1 MPKIPTFQT
10 QARPT
15 SEVSSTTATVSV
27 PLTQTLGSALKPVTD
42 AVVQHRIQE
51 KNFEN
56 KTEALKLENEALLE
70 FTDTL
75 DRASRLDNK
84 DQAFELVKTESE
96 RIKNTFSNRASNK
109 YVQTLFN
116 NSFYGEVQK
125 GIFKVNSRV
134 STNILQS
141 LDNEVSVKKN
151 RLLTQAYLDK
161 DPLAFQ
167 LVGSE
172 LKELYENNFKGRID
186 VDDYNKLIQ
195 NIPSELEIF
204 EANQMITENPSQA
217 LKDLKDKNK
226 FINIDL
232 NERDK
237 LIREAK
243 SSLLPQVKDEI
254 LNIEAA
260 GKNGDIIPYDDD
272 LIKDVLST
280 EDYNKFKRGY
290 EIILQTADDIKK
302 INQSTDQTAAKVIR
316 EKDYSGLTYIEKEE
330 IENALIDAQSSK
342 KEDLA
347 KDPVSFLYRTDDEVE
362 RLIKEYDADQN
373 PESKSKKKLELTNIL
388 VEKQKKL
395 GQDDTLI
402 RVMGSAESNQ
412 FVSNYMIAD
421 ENEKINMLKSLEVD
435 FGDYSSNALAQLTAN
450 GLPVTAELSLIF
462 DNPTLTKKFM
472 SFDSEEKKKNLDQ
485 YLKDQGASKQIDIRN
500 AIQEGIQEFENVVM
514 IANQF
519 DTSVAFN
526 KLSDIKDTLTYY
538 AANEML
544 VNGQNEKKA
553 IESAINLIKG
563 NFDVEETYFVPRKY
577 NGKNLSDNH
586 VEKFKEKLD
595 IVQTYYID
603 EYNPDL
609 FKSTFEDDDKELSQ
623 EMKYQIKN
631 NGAWI
636 NSADGSGVVFGIQ
649 FDDGSFGLLS
659 KTIVDADTGEEMSVP
674 LKINFDD
681 ISYTVPYSSIAI
693 DPKIREKT
701 EMQEP
706 RGSYGS
712 YYSESIQ
719 KKIINSDEKIL
730 GKR

>member
-1 MPKIPTFQT
+1 MPKIPTFIT

-15 SEVSSTTATVSV
+15 AEVGSV
-27 PLTQTLGSALKPVTD
+27 KSNVQIPLSQTLATALAPATN
-42 AVVQHRIQE
+42 AIVQHRVQE

-96 RIKNTFSNRASNK
+96 RIKNNFSNRASNK

-116 NSFYGEVQK
+116 NNFYGEVQK
-125 GIFKVNSRV
+125 GIFKVNNRV

-172 LKELYENNFKGRID
+172 LKQLYENNFKGRID
-186 VDDYNKLIQ
+186 LDDYNKLIQ

-290 EIILQTADDIKK
+290 KIILQTADDIKR

-316 EKDYSGLTYIEKEE
+316 EKDYSGLTYIEKDE
-330 IENALIDAQSSK
+330 IQNALIDAQSSK

-347 KDPVSFLYRTDDEVE
+347 KDPVAFLYRTDDEVE

-402 RVMGSAESNQ
+402 KVMGSAESNQ

-421 ENEKINMLKSLEVD
+421 ENQKINMLKSLEVD

-462 DNPTLTKKFM
+462 DNPILTKKFM

-485 YLKDQGASKQIDIRN
+485 YLKDQGASKQVDIRN

-544 VNGQNEKKA
+544 VNKQNEKKA

-563 NFDVEETYFVPRKY
+563 NFDVEETYFIPKKY
-577 NGKNLSDNH
+577 NGKDLSENH
-586 VEKFKEKLD
+586 IKKFKEKLD

-609 FKSTFEDDDKELSQ
+609 FKSTFEDDDKELSA

-659 KTIVDADTGEEMSVP
+659 KTIVDADTGEEISVP

-681 ISYTVPYSSIAI
+681 ISYTVQYSSIAI

-701 EMQEP
+701 EMLQP

-719 KKIINSDEKIL
+719 KKIINSDKKIL

>member
-1 MPKIPTFQT
+1 MPKIPIFQT
-10 QARPT
+10 EGRITA
-15 SEVSSTTATVSV
+15 EVGSVKSNVQV
-27 PLTQTLGSALKPVTD
+27 PLSQTLGTALAPATQ
-42 AVVQHRIQE
+42 AIVQHRVQE

-56 KTEALKLENEALLE
+56 KTEALKLENEALLQ

-84 DQAFELVKTESE
+84 DQAFELIKTESE
-96 RIKNTFSNRASNK
+96 RIKNNFSNKASNK
-109 YVQTLFN
+109 YVQTMFN
-116 NSFYGEVQK
+116 NNFYGEVQK
-125 GIFKVNSRV
+125 GIFKVNSAV

-141 LDNEVSVKKN
+141 LDNEVGIKKN

-167 LVGSE
+167 LIGSE
-172 LKELYENNFKGRID
+172 LKKLYEDNFKGRID
-186 VDDYNKLIQ
+186 VDEYNRLIQ
-195 NIPSELEIF
+195 NIPSELEVF
-204 EANQMITENPSQA
+204 QANQMITENPSQA

-659 KTIVDADTGEEMSVP
+659 KTIIDQDTGEEMSVP

-681 ISYTVPYSSIAI
+681 ISYTVPYSSIKI
-693 DPKIREKT
+693 DPRIVEKT

-719 KKIINSDEKIL
+719 KKIINSDKNIL

>member
-10 QARPT
+10 EGRITA
-15 SEVSSTTATVSV
+15 EVGGVKSNVQI
-27 PLTQTLGSALKPVTD
+27 PLSQTLGTALAPATQ
-42 AVVQHRIQE
+42 AIVQHRVQE

-56 KTEALKLENEALLE
+56 KTEALKLENEALLQ

-84 DQAFELVKTESE
+84 DQAFELIKTESE
-96 RIKNTFSNRASNK
+96 RIKNNFSNKASNK
-109 YVQTLFN
+109 YVQTMFN
-116 NSFYGEVQK
+116 NNFYGEVQK
-125 GIFKVNSRV
+125 GIFKVNSAV
-134 STNILQS
+134 STNMIQS
-141 LDNEVSVKKN
+141 LDNEVGIKKN

-161 DPLAFQ
+161 DPLAFK
-167 LVGSE
+167 LIGSE
-172 LKELYENNFKGRID
+172 LKKLYEDNFQGRID
-186 VDDYNKLIQ
+186 VDEYNRLIQ
-195 NIPSELEIF
+195 NIPSELEVF
-204 EANQMITENPSQA
+204 QANQMITENPSQA

-232 NERDK
+232 NQRDK

-290 EIILQTADDIKK
+290 AIILKTADDIKK
-302 INQSTDQTAAKVIR
+302 INQSTDQETAKVIR
-316 EKDYSGLTYIEKEE
+316 EKDYSGLTYIEKQE

-347 KDPVSFLYRTDDEVE
+347 KDPVAFLYRTDDEIE

-373 PESKSKKKLELTNIL
+373 PESQSKKKLELTNIL

-395 GQDDTLI
+395 GQDDSLI
-402 RVMGSAESNQ
+402 RVMGSSESNQ
-412 FVSNYMIAD
+412 FVSKYMIAD
-421 ENEKINMLKSLEVD
+421 ENEKINMLKSLEID

-595 IVQTYYID
+595 IVQNYYID

-609 FKSTFEDDDKELSQ
+609 FKSTFEDDDKELSE

-631 NGAWI
+631 NGSWI

-649 FDDGSFGLLS
+649 FNDGSFGLLT
-659 KTIVDADTGEEMSVP
+659 KTIIDQDTGEELSVP

-681 ISYTVPYSSIAI
+681 ISYNVPYSSIKI
-693 DPKIREKT
+693 DPRIVEKT

-719 KKIINSDEKIL
+719 KKITNTNKEIL

>member
-10 QARPT
+10 EGRITA
-15 SEVSSTTATVSV
+15 EVGGVKSNVQV
-27 PLTQTLGSALKPVTD
+27 PLSQTLGTALAPATQ
-42 AVVQHRIQE
+42 AIVQHRVQE

-56 KTEALKLENEALLE
+56 KTEALKLENEALLQ

-84 DQAFELVKTESE
+84 DQAFELIKTESE
-96 RIKNTFSNRASNK
+96 RIKNNFSNKASNK
-109 YVQTLFN
+109 YVQTMFN
-116 NSFYGEVQK
+116 NNFYGEVQK
-125 GIFKVNSRV
+125 GIFKVNSAV
-134 STNILQS
+134 STNIIQS
-141 LDNEVSVKKN
+141 LDNEVGIKKN

-161 DPLAFQ
+161 DPLAFK
-167 LVGSE
+167 LIGSE
-172 LKELYENNFKGRID
+172 LKKLYEDNFQGRID
-186 VDDYNKLIQ
+186 VDEYNRLIQ
-195 NIPSELEIF
+195 NIPSELEVF
-204 EANQMITENPSQA
+204 QANQMITENPSQA

-232 NERDK
+232 NQRDK

-290 EIILQTADDIKK
+290 AIILKTADDIKK
-302 INQSTDQTAAKVIR
+302 INQSTDQETAKVIR
-316 EKDYSGLTYIEKEE
+316 EKDYSGLTYIEKQE

-347 KDPVSFLYRTDDEVE
+347 KDPVAFLYRTDDEIE

-373 PESKSKKKLELTNIL
+373 PESQSKKKLELTNIL

-395 GQDDTLI
+395 GQDDSLI
-402 RVMGSAESNQ
+402 RVMGSSESNQ
-412 FVSNYMIAD
+412 FVSKYMIAD
-421 ENEKINMLKSLEVD
+421 ENEKINMLKSLEID

-595 IVQTYYID
+595 IVQNYYID

-609 FKSTFEDDDKELSQ
+609 FKSTFEDDDKELSE

-631 NGAWI
+631 NGSWI

-649 FDDGSFGLLS
+649 FNDGSFGLLT
-659 KTIVDADTGEEMSVP
+659 KTIIDQDTGEELSVP

-681 ISYTVPYSSIAI
+681 ISYNVPYSSIKI
-693 DPKIREKT
+693 DPRIVEKT

-719 KKIINSDEKIL
+719 KKITNTNKEIL

>member
-1 MPKIPTFQT
+1 MPKIPIFQT
-10 QARPT
+10 EGRITA
-15 SEVSSTTATVSV
+15 EVGSVKSNVQV
-27 PLTQTLGSALKPVTD
+27 PLSQTLGTALAPATQ
-42 AVVQHRIQE
+42 AIVQHRVQE

-56 KTEALKLENEALLE
+56 KTEALKLENEALLQ

-84 DQAFELVKTESE
+84 DQAFELIKTESE
-96 RIKNTFSNRASNK
+96 RIKNNFSNKASNK
-109 YVQTLFN
+109 YVKTMFN
-116 NSFYGEVQK
+116 NNFYGEVQK
-125 GIFKVNSRV
+125 GIFKVNSAV

-141 LDNEVSVKKN
+141 LDNEVGIKKN

-167 LVGSE
+167 LIGSE
-172 LKELYENNFKGRID
+172 LKKLYEDNFKGRID
-186 VDDYNKLIQ
+186 VDEYNRLIQ
-195 NIPSELEIF
+195 NIPSELEVF
-204 EANQMITENPSQA
+204 QANQMITENPSQA

-659 KTIVDADTGEEMSVP
+659 KTIIDQDTGEEMSVP

>member
-15 SEVSSTTATVSV
+15 AEVSSTTATVSV
-27 PLTQTLGSALKPVTD
+27 PLTQTIGTALTPVTD
-42 AVVQHRIQE
+42 AVVKHRVQE

-96 RIKNTFSNRASNK
+96 RIKNNFSNRASNK

-116 NSFYGEVQK
+116 NNFYGEVQK

-172 LKELYENNFKGRID
+172 LKQLYENNFKGRID

-243 SSLLPQVKDEI
+243 SSLLPQVKDQI

-290 EIILQTADDIKK
+290 GIILKTADDIKK
-302 INQSTDQTAAKVIR
+302 INQSTDQTAAKLIR
-316 EKDYSGLTYIEKEE
+316 EKDYSGLTYIEKQD

-373 PESKSKKKLELTNIL
+373 PESQSKKKLELTNIL

-395 GQDDTLI
+395 GQDDSLI

-412 FVSNYMIAD
+412 FVSKYMIAD
-421 ENEKINMLKSLEVD
+421 ENQKINMLKSLEVD

-577 NGKNLSDNH
+577 NGKNLSENH

-659 KTIVDADTGEEMSVP
+659 KTIVDSDTGEEMSVP

-719 KKIINSDEKIL
+719 KKIINSDKNIL

>member
-15 SEVSSTTATVSV
+15 AEVSSTTATVSV

-96 RIKNTFSNRASNK
+96 RIKNNFSNRASNK

-217 LKDLKDKNK
+217 LKDLKNKDK

-243 SSLLPQVKDEI
+243 SSLLPQVKDQI

-290 EIILQTADDIKK
+290 GIILKTADDIKK
-302 INQSTDQTAAKVIR
+302 INQSTDQEAAKVIR
-316 EKDYSGLTYIEKEE
+316 EKDYSGLTYIEKQD

-347 KDPVSFLYRTDDEVE
+347 KDPVAFLYRTDDEVE

-373 PESKSKKKLELTNIL
+373 PESQSKKKLELTNIL

-395 GQDDTLI
+395 GQDDSLI

-412 FVSNYMIAD
+412 FVSKYMIAD
-421 ENEKINMLKSLEVD
+421 ENQKINMLKSLEVD

-712 YYSESIQ
+712 YYSESIK

>member
-1 MPKIPTFQT
+1 MPKIPIFQT
-10 QARPT
+10 EGRITA
-15 SEVSSTTATVSV
+15 EVGSVKSNVQV
-27 PLTQTLGSALKPVTD
+27 PLSQTLGTALAPATQ
-42 AVVQHRIQE
+42 AIVQHRVQE

-56 KTEALKLENEALLE
+56 KTEALKLENEALLQ

-84 DQAFELVKTESE
+84 DQAFELIKTESE
-96 RIKNTFSNRASNK
+96 RIKNNFSNKASNK
-109 YVQTLFN
+109 YVQTMFN
-116 NSFYGEVQK
+116 NNFYGEVQK
-125 GIFKVNSRV
+125 GIFKVNSAV

-141 LDNEVSVKKN
+141 LDNEVGIKKN

-167 LVGSE
+167 LIGSE
-172 LKELYENNFKGRID
+172 LKKLYEDNFKGRID
-186 VDDYNKLIQ
+186 VDEYNRLIQ
-195 NIPSELEIF
+195 NIPSELEVF
-204 EANQMITENPSQA
+204 QANQMITENPSQA

-232 NERDK
+232 NQRDK

-659 KTIVDADTGEEMSVP
+659 KTIIDQDTGEEMSVP

>member
-10 QARPT
+10 EGRITA
-15 SEVSSTTATVSV
+15 EVGGVKSNVQV
-27 PLTQTLGSALKPVTD
+27 PLSQTLGTALAPATQ
-42 AVVQHRIQE
+42 AIVQHRVQE

-56 KTEALKLENEALLE
+56 KTEALKLENEALLQ

-84 DQAFELVKTESE
+84 DQAFELIKTESE
-96 RIKNTFSNRASNK
+96 RIKNNFSNKASNK
-109 YVQTLFN
+109 YVQTMFN
-116 NSFYGEVQK
+116 NNFYGEVQK
-125 GIFKVNSRV
+125 GIFKVNSAV
-134 STNILQS
+134 STNIIQS
-141 LDNEVSVKKN
+141 LDNEVGIKKN

-161 DPLAFQ
+161 DPLAFK
-167 LVGSE
+167 LIGSE
-172 LKELYENNFKGRID
+172 LKKLYEDNFQGRID
-186 VDDYNKLIQ
+186 VDEYNRLIQ
-195 NIPSELEIF
+195 NIPSELEVF
-204 EANQMITENPSQA
+204 QANQMITENPIQA

-232 NERDK
+232 NQRDK

-290 EIILQTADDIKK
+290 AIILKTADDIKK
-302 INQSTDQTAAKVIR
+302 INQSTDQETAKVIR
-316 EKDYSGLTYIEKEE
+316 EKDYSGLTYIEKQE

-347 KDPVSFLYRTDDEVE
+347 KDPVAFLYRTDDEIE

-373 PESKSKKKLELTNIL
+373 PESQSKKKLELTNIL

-395 GQDDTLI
+395 GQDDSLI
-402 RVMGSAESNQ
+402 RVMGSSESNQ
-412 FVSNYMIAD
+412 FVSKYMIAD
-421 ENEKINMLKSLEVD
+421 ENEKINMLKSLEID

-595 IVQTYYID
+595 IVQNYYID

-609 FKSTFEDDDKELSQ
+609 FKSTFEDDDKELSE

-631 NGAWI
+631 NGSWI

-649 FDDGSFGLLS
+649 FNDGSFGLLT
-659 KTIVDADTGEEMSVP
+659 KTIIDQDTGEELSVP

-681 ISYTVPYSSIAI
+681 ISYNVPYSSIKI
-693 DPKIREKT
+693 DPRIVEKT

-719 KKIINSDEKIL
+719 KKITNTNKEIL

>member
-15 SEVSSTTATVSV
+15 AEVSSTTATVSV

-217 LKDLKDKNK
+217 LKDLKNKDK

-243 SSLLPQVKDEI
+243 SSLLPQVKDQI

-290 EIILQTADDIKK
+290 GIILKTADDIKK
-302 INQSTDQTAAKVIR
+302 INQSTDQEAAKVIR
-316 EKDYSGLTYIEKEE
+316 EKDYSGLTYIEKQD

-347 KDPVSFLYRTDDEVE
+347 KDPVAFLYRTDDEVE

-373 PESKSKKKLELTNIL
+373 PESQSKKKLELTNIL

-395 GQDDTLI
+395 GQDDSLI

-412 FVSNYMIAD
+412 FVSKYMIAD
-421 ENEKINMLKSLEVD
+421 ENQKINMLKSLEVD

-659 KTIVDADTGEEMSVP
+659 KTIVDADTGEEISVP

-681 ISYTVPYSSIAI
+681 ISYTVQYSSIAI

-701 EMQEP
+701 EMLQP

-719 KKIINSDEKIL
+719 KKIINSNEKIL

>member
-15 SEVSSTTATVSV
+15 AEVSSTTATVSV

-217 LKDLKDKNK
+217 LKDLKNKDK

-243 SSLLPQVKDEI
+243 SSLLPQVKDQI

-290 EIILQTADDIKK
+290 GIILKTADDIKK
-302 INQSTDQTAAKVIR
+302 INQSTDQEAAKVIR
-316 EKDYSGLTYIEKEE
+316 EKDYSGLTYIEKQD

-347 KDPVSFLYRTDDEVE
+347 KDPVAFLYRTDDEVE

-373 PESKSKKKLELTNIL
+373 PESQSKKKLELTNIL

-395 GQDDTLI
+395 GQDDSLI

-412 FVSNYMIAD
+412 FVSKYMIAD
-421 ENEKINMLKSLEVD
+421 ENQKINMLKSLEVD

-609 FKSTFEDDDKELSQ
+609 FKSTFEDDDKELSA

-659 KTIVDADTGEEMSVP
+659 KTIVDADTGEEISVP

-681 ISYTVPYSSIAI
+681 ISYTVQYSSIAI

-719 KKIINSDEKIL
+719 KKIINSNEKIL